1 MRAFESVDWHEV
13 FVPSLPLL
21 EIFIRG
27 TVVYLALFLLLRLVL
42 KRQSGNMGVTD
53 LLVVV
58 LIADAAQNAM
68 ASDYKS
74 VPDGLLLVS
83 TIVFWSYAL
92 DWLSYHFPRFGRFI
106 HPPALE
112 LIRNGQVNRINL
124 RKELITIDELKE
136 QLREQGIDDVKEVK
150 RACMEG
156 DGRISVVKFD
166 EEQHERPKSPA
177 T

>member
-1 MRAFESVDWHEV
+1 MRAFESVNWREV

-21 EIFIRG
+21 EVFVRG

-42 KRQSGNMGVTD
+42 KRQSGNVGVTD

-74 VPDGLLLVS
+74 VPDGLVLVA

-92 DWLSYHFPRFGRFI
+92 DWLAYHFPTLRRLI
-106 HPPALE
+106 HPPSLE
-112 LIRNGQVNRINL
+112 LIRNGKINRRNL
-124 RKELITIDELKE
+124 RRELITMDELKA
-136 QLREQGIDDVKEVK
+136 QLREQGIEELNLV
-150 RACMEG
+150 RCAYMEG
-156 DGRISVVKFD
+156 DGSISVVSD
-166 EEQHERPKSPA
+166 EEEQHQKPSSPG